1 MLRNQ
6 NLIDGESNFL
16 LDQQQGQRFRSTQ
29 SNAVKELIAQH
40 LTVQPSKFKSRCLW
54 EKKMGNGPWKTVRHF
69 LLYSISVLPTMHSVD
84 ISKFCYRSTL
94 R

>member
-69 LLYSISVLPTMHSVD
+69 LLYSISVLPTTAMEKS
-84 ISKFCYRSTL
+84 
-94 R
+94 